1 MKITAHRR
9 AVAAEDKLSREARTL
24 LEAKKFK
31 PKAAREL
38 LHQMIELNDDQAKHL
53 NREDQMLWA
62 QASPA
67 ARAAVEGADEQ
78 DLRWM
83 LHEAAHS
90 DETIVPA
97 SKVDGV
103 LNALPLTKKTR

>member
-9 AVAAEDKLSREARTL
+9 AVAAEDKLVREAHRL

-31 PKAAREL
+31 PKAARKL
-38 LHQMIELNDDQAKHL
+38 LLQMIELNDDQAKHL
-53 NREDQMLWA
+53 SHEDQVLWA

-67 ARAAVEGADEQ
+67 ARAAVETADEQ
-78 DLRWM
+78 GLHQM
-83 LHEAAHS
+83 LYEATDS
-90 DETIVPA
+90 NETIVPS
-97 SKVDGV
+97 SKLDGV